1 MMQILILEDEPVIAA
16 NLAKMAL
23 KLKPD
28 AQVVGILQGVEETLE
43 WIERNPL
50 PDLILSDI
58 QLNDGVSFQ
67 ALEKLEQPVP
77 VIFTT
82 AFDDFALRAF
92 KINSIDYLLKPVDM
106 EMLSEAFEKL
116 DNIIKKYNHSKFL
129 EGFSDVLRGDDKAKY
144 KNRFL
149 FYSGMQ
155 MIPVDTD
162 NIAAFI
168 KLEII
173 FAIEAAGKQYITEY
187 RSLDEIQ
194 EITDP
199 DFFFRANRQTLINR
213 RFIKQIKSDD
223 SNKIHAFTNIP
234 GLEEVMV
241 SKDKASEFKR
251 WLGK

>member
-1 MMQILILEDEPVIAA
+1 MHILILEDEPLIAK
-16 NLAKMAL
+16 NLAKMVL

-28 AQVVGILQGVEETLE
+28 SQIAGILQSVEETLN
-43 WIERNPL
+43 WIDNNPL

-58 QLNDGVSFQ
+58 QLSDGVSFQ
-67 ALEKLEQPVP
+67 ALEKLSQPVP

-92 KINSIDYLLKPVDM
+92 KINSVDYLLKPLDL
-106 EMLSEAFEKL
+106 EMLTEAFEKL
-116 DNIIKKYNHSKFL
+116 DSIIKKYNHSEFL
-129 EGFSDVLRGDDKAKY
+129 KGFADVLNGQEKEKF

-155 MIPVDTD
+155 MIPLDAD

-173 FAIEAAGKQYITEY
+173 FAIEAGGKQYITEY

-194 EITDP
+194 EIIDP
-199 DFFFRANRQTLINR
+199 DCFFRANRQTLINR
-213 RFIKQIKSDD
+213 RYVKQIKSDD
-223 SNKIHAFTNIP
+223 SNKIHVLTNIP